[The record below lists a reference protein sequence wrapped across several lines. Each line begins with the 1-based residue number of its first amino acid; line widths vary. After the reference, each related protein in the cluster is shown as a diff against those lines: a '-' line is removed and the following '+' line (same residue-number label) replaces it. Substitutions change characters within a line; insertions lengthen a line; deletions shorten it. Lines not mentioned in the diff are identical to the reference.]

1 MRAPRYL
8 VGLLSLALGCWNYRA
23 QLDRADGHFHAARYD
38 AAIANLDDLEPAL
51 GDLEPSE
58 RARFAFVLGMSH
70 LRLGHRADAR
80 HWLAAAREMVERGA
94 ALPDD
99 ERATLTRTLAEIDW
113 VNAPREGDGP
123 REAAP
128 AVPSGTEPLDVAPP
142 RPRADRA
149 R

>member
-8 VGLLSLALGCWNYRA
+8 VGLLSLALGCWNYRD
-23 QLDRADGHFHAARYD
+23 QLERADGRYHAERYD

-51 GDLEPSE
+51 GDLNPSE

-80 HWLAAAREMVERGA
+80 HWLAAAREMLERGA
-94 ALPDD
+94 TLPDD

-113 VNAPREGDGP
+113 VSPQGEGNGP

-128 AVPSGTEPLDVAPP
+128 AVPSGTEPLDSAP
-142 RPRADRA
+142 RSPRADRP